1 MKKAIFL
8 LQNDKKSYKIILK
21 NNEQKDYWDFING
34 KILID
39 YQLQAVKNDLK
50 KDGYKIEIK
59 AI

>member
-21 NNEQKDYWDFING
+21 NNGQKDYWDFING